1 MKTLRTITTI
11 CAIILFFSCSEKAKN
26 NIDNQKDTKYEIAQ
40 KNKKIVMDFY
50 QKVFGDK
57 DFSVIDS
64 VIEESYI
71 QHNPSVADGRESLKE
86 ALKIWLKDA
95 PKTKVDFQ
103 HVIAE
108 DDLVVLHIKDV
119 NNGKVTAIVDIFRLK
134 DGKITEHWDAVQK
147 APEKSE
153 NKHPMF

>member
-1 MKTLRTITTI
+1 MKTLKTIAAF
-11 CAIILFFSCSEKAKN
+11 CAIILFFSCTDKAKE
-26 NIDNQKDTKYEIAQ
+26 NIDNQTNTKYEIAQ
-40 KNKKIVMDFY
+40 KNKKIVVDFY

-64 VIEESYI
+64 VIVDSYI
-71 QHNPSVADGRESLKE
+71 QHNPSVADGREPLKK
-86 ALKIWLKDA
+86 ALKVWLKDA